1 MYRIAVLT
9 NSRAQEA
16 FLAEQISRFCA
27 EHCLFPK
34 MDCYHDQESFFEAA
48 RNEPPTNAVIALP
61 GVDGL
66 NAVEHLRALCPQTRI
81 IWCSDL
87 DFSLH
92 AFRLRA
98 DYFLLEPV
106 TEAALRQGFRIWLD
120 EKIRRSS
127 TGLTATNT
135 TRRTV
140 YEKEKH
146 RPFCVKPVAD
156 RSIVPFHGCL
166 RRNTDA
172 GRQCCRFAARCPV
185 RCGTALFSGTS
196 LCGAAGKGSE
206 PQAGRGKPLHGQER
220 CKHSSRWLQHRLD
233 G

>member
-16 FLAEQISRFCA
+16 FLTEQILQFCA
-27 EHCLFPK
+27 EHCLFPQ
-34 MDCYHDQESFFEAA
+34 MDCYHDQESFFETA
-48 RNEPPTNAVIALP
+48 RSEPLTNAVIALP

-66 NAVEHLRALCPQTRI
+66 NAVEHLRALCPQTRV

-106 TEAALRQGFRIWLD
+106 TEAALRQGFCIWLD
-120 EKIRRSS
+120 QKKIRQSS
-127 TGLTATNT
+127 ADLTATNT

-140 YEKEKH
+140 YEKEKDH
-146 RPFCVKPVAD
+146 PFCVKLVAD
-156 RSIVPFHGCL
+156 RSIVPVHGRL
-166 RRNTDA
+166 RRYADA
-172 GRQCCRFAARCPV
+172 RRQRRSFAARCTI
-185 RCGTALFSGTS
+185 RCGAALFCTDD
-196 LCGAAGKGSE
+196 LCGAAGKGIE
-206 PQAGRGKPLHGQER
+206 PQAGGGKPLYGQER
-220 CKHSSRWLQHRLD
+220 CKHSSRRL
-233 G
+233 

>member
-16 FLAEQISRFCA
+16 FWAEQILQFCA
-27 EHCLFPK
+27 EHCLFPQ

-48 RNEPPTNAVIALP
+48 RCEPLTNAVIALP

-66 NAVEHLRALCPQTRI
+66 NAVEHLRALCPQTRV

-87 DFSLH
+87 NFSLH

-106 TEAALRQGFRIWLD
+106 TEAALRQGFCIWLD
-120 EKIRRSS
+120 QKNPAEQRR
-127 TGLTATNT
+127 
-135 TRRTV
+135 
-140 YEKEKH
+140 
-146 RPFCVKPVAD
+146 PD
-156 RSIVPFHGCL
+156 RSIVPFHGRL
-166 RRNTDA
+166 RRYADA
-172 GRQCCRFAARCPV
+172 HRQCRRFSALCTVRRGAALCCGDDL
-185 RCGTALFSGTS
+185 CGTACEGL
-196 LCGAAGKGSE
+196 E
-206 PQAGRGKPLHGQER
+206 PQAGGGKPLHGQER
-220 CKHSSRWLQHRLD
+220 CKHSSRRLQHRFN